1 MVATFSGINSIQA
14 LFTAGVA
21 IPEPMPEIKT
31 TNDSIHGVLVLA
43 SYAKNVVRLEIRVEN
58 FLPMW

>member
-1 MVATFSGINSIQA
+1 MK
-14 LFTAGVA
+14 AGVFGPPRA
-21 IPEPMPEIKT
+21 FMAEKVYDYLYPKVNRKEGW
-31 TNDSIHGVLVLA
+31 SHGVLVLA